1 MKVKTE
7 IKEKVARTHECVI
20 DTHKKSLETSAYF
33 MSFLPGII
41 PDMENDNE
49 VQGICP
55 HCSANLDIYKNIET
69 SEENRSKIKCK
80 SCEVVYPADEYK
92 FVADGEGRGG
102 RYQKRETQWVKQ
114 VEIFLSN
121 GEILHVRP
129 YITSSF
135 IKYSKKSEKYV
146 VAKQTHV
153 YKMAFNLRTGLSYF
167 LECVD
172 GSGKTFEVFNNT
184 YGVASFKR
192 KKGSFPVLL
201 KDQAENCDVIRNIFP
216 EISFMIK
223 DIIKETHFLFNE
235 DGLEN
240 IKSFSD
246 LSVWNRLKQV
256 DSKREC
262 FYSIVAKNF
271 IAPDISSDSP
281 SVFLFKNAPYISK
294 VLRKERNGTFEKY
307 VNNISRQTKSGKVL
321 KKEFYKNPLNIR
333 YNYQLYRLGMKDGNY
348 RLTFFNTLSKLA
360 LLTSKEIR
368 EQKELGFQK
377 TYYNL
382 VSFFFEVLSFADE
395 KKVNSLI
402 KQLGTMIK
410 SFEVLYNI
418 EQGNFSN
425 LQAPI
430 NPDNF
435 VCGSFDIHNY
445 RGTKMLDKFSM
456 FKETMSLYERLKD
469 SIEELNEAPKKEF
482 QDLIESSFAGKNFY
496 EIHENLSGISDSI
509 NTFKENIPIEYSED
523 DRRYE
528 GVFGDYEFFLPEKVV
543 DFAKFGRE
551 FRNCVG
557 SYAGSVVRKDC
568 LIVIAR
574 DAKTKDLKLCIEIS
588 GENSAYTKDAKRLSF
603 QYKSF
608 FNKRPKEEDLP
619 SLIEWYKTLNIDN
632 SRCYD
637 VYWEEKVDGEVARVV
652 NRGPIN
658 RGPMVVDDEDLP
670 F

>member
-7 IKEKVARTHECVI
+7 TKEKVARTHECVI

-55 HCSANLDIYKNIET
+55 HCSANLDIYNNIET

-80 SCEVVYPADEYK
+80 SCEVVYPANEYK

-129 YITSSF
+129 YITSSY

-172 GSGKTFEVFNNT
+172 GSGKTFEVHEH
-184 YGVASFKR
+184 YGVAIFKR
-192 KKGSFPVLL
+192 KKGAFPVLL
-201 KDQAENCDVIRNIFP
+201 KNQAEKYDVIRSIFP

-223 DIIKETHFLFNE
+223 DIIKETPFLFNNE

-256 DSKREC
+256 DSKREG
-262 FYSIVAKNF
+262 FYSIVAKNL

-281 SVFLFKNAPYISK
+281 SVFLFKNASYISK
-294 VLRKERNGTFEKY
+294 MLRKERNGTFEEY

-496 EIHENLSGISDSI
+496 EIHENLSRH
-509 NTFKENIPIEYSED
+509 F
-523 DRRYE
+523 
-528 GVFGDYEFFLPEKVV
+528 
-543 DFAKFGRE
+543 
-551 FRNCVG
+551 
-557 SYAGSVVRKDC
+557 
-568 LIVIAR
+568 
-574 DAKTKDLKLCIEIS
+574 
-588 GENSAYTKDAKRLSF
+588 
-603 QYKSF
+603 
-608 FNKRPKEEDLP
+608 
-619 SLIEWYKTLNIDN
+619 
-632 SRCYD
+632 
-637 VYWEEKVDGEVARVV
+637 
-652 NRGPIN
+652 
-658 RGPMVVDDEDLP
+658 
-670 F
+670 

>member
-1 MKVKTE
+1 MKAEVKTE
-7 IKEKVARTHECVI
+7 KGKVSRTHSCVI
-20 DTHKKSLETSAYF
+20 DTHKKSLEVSVYF
-33 MSFLPGII
+33 MSFLSGIE
-41 PDMENDNE
+41 PSKDRDNE

-55 HCSANLDIYKNIET
+55 HCSAILDIYKDVET
-69 SEENRSKIKCK
+69 AQENSNKIKCK
-80 SCEVVYPADEYK
+80 SCEVEYSADKYK

-114 VEIFLSN
+114 VEFFLSN
-121 GEILHVRP
+121 GEILHIRP
-129 YITSSF
+129 YITTSF

-146 VAKQTHV
+146 VAKQTHI

-167 LECVD
+167 LECID
-172 GSGKTFEVFNNT
+172 GSGKTFEVHNV

-192 KKGSFPVLL
+192 SKGAFPVLL
-201 KDQAENCDVIRNIFP
+201 KDQAENYDVIRNVFT

-223 DIIKETHFLFNE
+223 DIIKETPFSFNE

-240 IKSFSD
+240 VKSFLD

-256 DSKREC
+256 DSKRED
-262 FYSIVAKNF
+262 FYSIVARNF
-271 IAPDISSDSP
+271 LVPDITSDGPSIFLSKNSS
-281 SVFLFKNAPYISK
+281 YIVK
-294 VLRKERNGTFEKY
+294 MLRKEKNGTFEEY

-333 YNYQLYRLGMKDGNY
+333 YNYQLYRLGMKDGNR
-348 RLTFFNTLSKLA
+348 RLTFLNTLNKLA
-360 LLTSKEIR
+360 FLTTKKTTIQE
-368 EQKELGFQK
+368 ELEFQK

-382 VSFFFEVLSFADE
+382 VSFFFEILNITDE

-402 KQLGTMIK
+402 KQLGVMIK
-410 SFEVLYNI
+410 GFEVLYNI

-430 NPDNF
+430 NFDNF
-435 VCGSFDIHNY
+435 VYGSFDIHNY
-445 RGTKMLDKFSM
+445 RGTKMLEKFSM
-456 FKETMSLYERLKD
+456 FNETMSLYYRLKD
-469 SIEELNEAPKKEF
+469 SIEELNEAPRKEF

-496 EIHENLSGISDSI
+496 EIHENLSSISSSI
-509 NTFKENIPIEYSED
+509 NTFKEQTPIEYSED
-523 DRRYE
+523 DLRYE
-528 GVFGDYEFFLPEKVV
+528 GIFGDYEFFLPEKVV

-557 SYAGSVVRKDC
+557 SYAQSVSRKEC

-588 GENSAYTKDAKRLSF
+588 GDKNPHTKDKIRCSF

-608 FNKRPKEEDLP
+608 FNNRPKQEDLP

-632 SRCYD
+632 SYCYD
-637 VYWEEKVDGEVARVV
+637 IYW
-652 NRGPIN
+652 
-658 RGPMVVDDEDLP
+658 DEAISHRDPQDISDFDLP